1 MLLFSSFK
9 PLFCFL
15 FSFLVVSTVYNKT
28 KGSGDFFFLSC
39 KAEEREEEEREDERE
54 EERGQGISSR
64 KKRKKTPVQ
73 AIAILDLLRLRLLR
87 PIVILNGSPP
97 GAVPVTAVVV
107 GCVSTTPRGAEAA
120 PPGAWTRP
128 SLPTPPLDD

>member
-1 MLLFSSFK
+1 METF
-9 PLFCFL
+9 
-15 FSFLVVSTVYNKT
+15 FSFSVKQKKEKKKKKEEKT
-28 KGSGDFFFLSC
+28 KEKKKKGDKESAL
-39 KAEEREEEEREDERE
+39 E
-54 EERGQGISSR
+54 
-64 KKRKKTPVQ
+64 KKGKKTPLQ

>member
-1 MLLFSSFK
+1 METF
-9 PLFCFL
+9 
-15 FSFLVVSTVYNKT
+15 FSFSVKQKKEKKKKKETT
-28 KGSGDFFFLSC
+28 KEKKKKGDKESAL
-39 KAEEREEEEREDERE
+39 E
-54 EERGQGISSR
+54 
-64 KKRKKTPVQ
+64 KKEKLTPLQ